1 VRADLLLAPS
11 TDVEAAGQSSSA
23 DPLMQSLD
31 ALSYHD
37 AKERLLDAF
46 ERRYVAA
53 VLAKHGGVVARAAEQ
68 AGVPRQTFFRLIRK
82 HGLREAE

>member
-1 VRADLLLAPS
+1 V
-11 TDVEAAGQSSSA
+11 
-23 DPLMQSLD
+23 LD
-31 ALSYHD
+31 G
-37 AKERLLDAF
+37 F

-53 VLAKHGGVVARAAEQ
+53 VLSREGGVVARAAER